1 MIENVF
7 IEMLCENLDDL
18 RTGKLPK
25 GKFVGKY
32 IQAITAIDKQ
42 NAFRYKRPQVVGD
55 GKEPENNWLDYL
67 LGLSEQ
73 EFEYFK
79 LALNEG

>member
-1 MIENVF
+1 MNIEDVF
-7 IEMLCENLDDL
+7 LCMLKENLEDL
-18 RTGKLPK
+18 RSKKLPK

-32 IQAITAIDKQ
+32 IQAITATDRQ

-55 GKEPENNWLDYL
+55 GKEPENNWLDYM

-79 LALNEG
+79 LAINN